1 MGPFRRFVIG
11 LAAATGLAVSISPA
25 AAGRSNEDPVG
36 CLALALY
43 WEAKTEGRDGML
55 AVAAVIMNRV
65 WHPAFPRDVCGVVSE
80 GGREPPCQFSW
91 WCDGRSDLPS
101 ERLAWQSA
109 ARIAYEVLH
118 APLPD
123 PTGGALFFHDYR
135 IAVPWTLP
143 RQQTARI
150 GRHIFYR

>member
-1 MGPFRRFVIG
+1 MGPLRRLVLG
-11 LAAATGLAVSISPA
+11 LATLAGLTVTTPAA
-25 AAGRSNEDPVG
+25 AAGRPDEDPVG

-55 AVAAVIMNRV
+55 AVAAVILNRV
-65 WHPAFPRDVCGVVSE
+65 RHPGFPGDVCAVVSE

-91 WCDGRSDLPS
+91 WCDGRGDLPTES
-101 ERLAWQSA
+101 NAWRAA
-109 ARIAYEVLH
+109 ARTAYEALH

-135 IAVPWTLP
+135 IAVPWAKP
-143 RQQTARI
+143 RERTAQI